1 MARLEKEAEEQSL
14 MRMNIQKESKE
25 SEEKINEDD
34 IEKEAKKYEKR
45 KKNGRET
52 FSQRKKTRNGRRRI
66 KITLLS
72 KLTKNWNKFPVRPE
86 K

>member
-1 MARLEKEAEEQSL
+1 MIL
-14 MRMNIQKESKE
+14 
-25 SEEKINEDD
+25 
-34 IEKEAKKYEKR
+34 KKKPRNTKKR